1 MISAPRLALT
11 GALALLAALAVPP
24 STGAAE
30 EALLAGTVTAAA
42 RDGLAGVTVSAKA
55 DGETITTT
63 VFTDEAGR
71 YYFPALPPGKYR
83 VWAQARGFEPG
94 RAELDLAQTRQQD
107 FALRPTADFARQ
119 LTGDQM
125 LAALPEATP
134 DERRLKRLVHNNCSG
149 CHTPSY
155 VLQHR
160 FDEAGWTAVMDLMKH
175 VNVGGIYQPQAPVN
189 AIIDFHEKELAAY
202 LARARGPG
210 ESAMTFKPRPRP
222 SGEAARVVFREYD
235 VPVDPALEGPT
246 KYVINDGSDW
256 SMGTPSGL
264 EGGHG
269 IHDAWADLDGNL
281 WYTDNSPNRDITI
294 GRIDRKTGAV
304 KTFKVAGMNG
314 LAAGAHGMTRDAQ
327 GNFWFNVGP
336 TTMPNHGGLARLD
349 PRSEKIDVFVPPAS
363 MSGTGGAVTLDI
375 DGKGKVWVSAPDGA
389 LRFDPQTEAFT
400 EFKSPQ
406 FKTRH
411 GTGIT
416 YGVAA
421 DRDGNGWWAQMGVDI
436 VDTSVDLA
444 AGKAVAIEIPPVAA
458 EKEGLTPEEK
468 KLYDG
473 FTGLDF
479 NTPFPWGEGPRRM
492 GADKQGD
499 VVWVCDF
506 FGGNLARID
515 THTRRVTLVPLPDA
529 AVQFPYHAT
538 IDKSHKV
545 WVNMMNSDQL
555 MRYDPT
561 SGRFTFFDLPTLG
574 AETRYVSLLER
585 DGAMAVVLPEF
596 RPMKVAVM
604 TFRSEQ
610 DMAAARERLQ
620 GR

>member
-1 MISAPRLALT
+1 MTSATRLALT
-11 GALALLAALAVPP
+11 GALAILGAL
-24 STGAAE
+24 GAPLPAHSVE
-30 EALLAGTVTAAA
+30 VLLAGTVAGAPREA
-42 RDGLAGVTVSAKA
+42 LAGATVSAKPE
-55 DGETITTT
+55 GGTITTT
-63 VFTDEAGR
+63 VFSDADGR

-83 VWAQARGFEPG
+83 VWAQARGFEPA
-94 RAELDLAQTRQQD
+94 RAELDLAATRLQD
-107 FALRPTADFARQ
+107 FVLQPAADVVRQ
-119 LTGDQM
+119 LTGDQL

-134 DERRLKRLVHNNCSG
+134 EERRLKRLVHNNCSG

-175 VNVGGIYQPQAPVN
+175 VNVAGIYQTEAPAN

-210 ESAMTFKPRPRP
+210 ESSMRIKLRPRP

-235 VPVDPALEGPT
+235 VPALDGPE
-246 KYVINDGSDW
+246 KYVVNDGSDW
-256 SMGTPSGL
+256 SQGAPSGL

-281 WYTDNSPNRDITI
+281 WYTNNSPNREITL
-294 GRIDRKTGAV
+294 GRIDARTGAI
-304 KTFKVAGMNG
+304 KTLKVAGMNG
-314 LAAGAHGMTRDAQ
+314 LAAGAHGLTRDAK

-336 TTMPNHGGLARLD
+336 TTIPNHGGLARLD
-349 PRSEKIDVFVPPAS
+349 PRTEKIDVFVPPAS

-389 LRFDPQTEAFT
+389 LRFDPDTQAFS
-400 EFKSPQ
+400 EFKSPR
-406 FKTRH
+406 FKTPH

-421 DRDGNGWWAQMGVDI
+421 DRDGNGWWAQMGIDI
-436 VDTSVDLA
+436 VDTTDVA
-444 AGKAVAIEIPPVAA
+444 AGKALAIDIPPVAS
-458 EKEGLTPEEK
+458 EKEGLTAEER

-473 FTGLDF
+473 FAGLDF
-479 NTPFPWGEGPRRM
+479 NTPVPWSQGPRRM

-515 THTRRVTLVPLPDA
+515 THTRQVTLVPVPDA
-529 AVQFPYHAT
+529 AVQYPYHAT
-538 IDKSHKV
+538 VDRNHNV
-545 WVNMMNSDQL
+545 WANMMNSDQL
-555 MRYDPT
+555 MKYDPT
-561 SGRFTFFDLPTLG
+561 SGRFTFYDLPTLG
-574 AETRYVSLLER
+574 AETRYVSLLEH
-585 DGAMAVVLPEF
+585 DGEMAVVLPEF

-604 TFRSEQ
+604 TFRSEK
-610 DMAAARERLQ
+610 DMAAARERAQ
-620 GR
+620 RP